1 MAFRTY
7 DEARDLKA
15 VERMW
20 FECGWLENAEQ
31 AAGLKDFLAAGECLT
46 ATIEGEAECAVHISP
61 GSMRYLDEKLEM
73 CAVTAVTT
81 SRIARK
87 QGFAQQ
93 LTARQLTRGAAN
105 GAQIAVLGMFEQG
118 FYDRLGFGT
127 GSYEHQ
133 FVFDPTT
140 LIVKATSRPPAR
152 LDKSHWRDM
161 HAAMMGRM
169 GWHGSCSLYPPELVK
184 AEAVFS
190 EAGFGLGY
198 YDNGVLSHFFWG
210 ESRGEHGPYRV
221 LFLAY
226 RDADELLEL
235 FALIKALGDQVF
247 TVSMQ
252 EPPHVQL
259 QDMLRAPFRYRGSTE
274 ASEFANA
281 HKSIAYWQLRVL
293 DLVDCVGKRTWIC
306 PEVRFNLVLSDPLG
320 EMLEGDWQGVGGEY
334 VVNIGAP
341 STVRAGPE
349 QQLPV
354 LHAGVGAFTRMLF
367 GLVSASKL
375 SITDDLSGPAPLL
388 AQLDE
393 AFTLPIARTMWDF

>member
-15 VERMW
+15 IERIW
-20 FECGWLENAEQ
+20 FECGWLENAGQ
-31 AAGLKDFLAAGECLT
+31 AVGLKDFLAAGECLT
-46 ATIEGEAECAVHISP
+46 ATINGEAECAVHISP
-61 GSMRYLDEKLEM
+61 GSMCYLEEKLEM
-73 CAVTAVTT
+73 CGVTAVTT

-87 QGFAQQ
+87 QGFAQR
-93 LTARQLTRGAAN
+93 LTAQQLARGAAN

-140 LIVKATSRPPAR
+140 LIVDATSRPPAR

-169 GWHGSCSLYPPELVK
+169 AWHGTCSLYAPELVK

-190 EAGFGLGY
+190 EDGFGLGY
-198 YDNGVLSHFFWG
+198 YDGPELSHFFWG

-221 LFLAY
+221 LFIAY
-226 RDADELLEL
+226 RNTDELLEL
-235 FALIKALGDQVF
+235 FALIKSLGDQVF

-252 EPPHVQL
+252 EPPHVQM
-259 QDMLRAPFRYRGSTE
+259 QDMLKEPFRHRGSTE
-274 ASEFANA
+274 ASAFANS
-281 HKSIAYWQLRVL
+281 HTSVAYWQLRVL
-293 DLVDCVGKRTWIC
+293 DLGTCVGKRNWMG
-306 PEVRFNLVLSDPLG
+306 PEVRFNLVLTDPLS

-334 VVNIGAP
+334 VVSIGTP
-341 STVRAGPE
+341 SAVSQGQDPG
-349 QQLPV
+349 LPA

-367 GLVSASKL
+367 GIVSASKL
-375 SITDDLSGPAPLL
+375 SVTDDLSGPAALL

-393 AFTLPIARTMWDF
+393 AFLLPIARTMWDF